1 MLFLLLFNLLC
12 LYETVAGQVL
22 RRNIFVKQL
31 FSIPNQYY
39 MGFSMDS
46 YIEEKN
52 CGSSS
57 QQFVFREIGYKISEK
72 HSNGKCDIF
81 VSIIRHTH
89 ITRDK
94 QFHLKL
100 KLNAISHLILFS
112 SSQFWNIIRKI
123 LKFNGVSQSN
133 HYSIFDDCQLLFS
146 SSKVYRMFQSAFS
159 PFY

>member
-1 MLFLLLFNLLC
+1 MLVRDGGGSSIASKHFRQTIVFHFQSVLYGLFNGF
-12 LYETVAGQVL
+12 LY
-22 RRNIFVKQL
+22 RREKLWVEQSTIF
-31 FSIPNQYY
+31 
-39 MGFSMDS
+39 
-46 YIEEKN
+46 
-52 CGSSS
+52 
-57 QQFVFREIGYKISEK
+57 FREIGYKISEK

-133 HYSIFDDCQLLFS
+133 HYLIFDDCQLLFS
-146 SSKVYRMFQSAFS
+146 FSKVYRMFQSAFS